1 MSRKAYDKLLTK
13 IDQAFDE
20 WQEAIGGSE
29 DEDWLLVDASEGNGQ
44 PISYGEWFSWDDEQ
58 VLDNEESPSN
68 PVTETSGF
76 DPVTES
82 SGYDPVTDPVQY
94 HIGGIETIDIMRI
107 VLTREEFKGYLKGN
121 IIKYRERAMHK
132 GKAEEDWAKAREYK
146 RIYTIEFG
154 HTDMSELKD
163 EFDNG
168 VGVNYWNGVLLG
180 TQGDSRPRKEYR
192 W

>member
-1 MSRKAYDKLLTK
+1 MSENTYDKLLTK

-20 WQEAIGGSE
+20 WQASFE
-29 DEDWLLVDASEGNGQ
+29 DSEG
-44 PISYGEWFSWDDEQ
+44 ET
-58 VLDNEESPSN
+58 NEESPSTH
-68 PVTETSGF
+68 VTEA
-76 DPVTES
+76 
-82 SGYDPVTDPVQY
+82 SGYDPVTEPVQY

-132 GKAEEDWAKAREYK
+132 GKPEEDWAKAREYK

-168 VGVNYWNGVLLG
+168 VGLGYWKGVASGFEGFELG
-180 TQGDSRPRKEYR
+180 TQGDLRPKKEYR
-192 W
+192 

>member
-1 MSRKAYDKLLTK
+1 MSRNAYDKLQTK

-20 WQEAIGGSE
+20 WQASFE
-29 DEDWLLVDASEGNGQ
+29 DSEG
-44 PISYGEWFSWDDEQ
+44 ET
-58 VLDNEESPSN
+58 NEGSPSN
-68 PVTETSGF
+68 TVTEVLGF
-76 DPVTES
+76 
-82 SGYDPVTDPVQY
+82 DPVTDPVQY

-132 GKAEEDWAKAREYK
+132 GKPEEDWAKAREYK

-163 EFDNG
+163 DFDNG
-168 VGVNYWNGVLLG
+168 VGLG
-180 TQGDSRPRKEYR
+180 CWDDLKPKKEYR
-192 W
+192 

>member
-1 MSRKAYDKLLTK
+1 MSRNAYDKLQTK

-20 WQEAIGGSE
+20 WQAGFEYSTDETNEGSSSDTVIEA
-29 DEDWLLVDASEGNGQ
+29 L
-44 PISYGEWFSWDDEQ
+44 
-58 VLDNEESPSN
+58 
-68 PVTETSGF
+68 
-76 DPVTES
+76 
-82 SGYDPVTDPVQY
+82 GYDPVTDPVQY

-132 GKAEEDWAKAREYK
+132 GKPEEDWAKAREYK

-163 EFDNG
+163 DFDNG
-168 VGVNYWNGVLLG
+168 VGLG
-180 TQGDSRPRKEYR
+180 CWDDLKPKKEYR
-192 W
+192 